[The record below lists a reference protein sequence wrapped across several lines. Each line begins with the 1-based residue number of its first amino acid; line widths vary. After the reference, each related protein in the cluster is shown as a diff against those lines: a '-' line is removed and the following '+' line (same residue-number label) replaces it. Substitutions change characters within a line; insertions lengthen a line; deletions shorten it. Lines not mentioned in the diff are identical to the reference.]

1 MHCRFIAAS
10 ILALPLLAGCGG
22 GEGPPPAGL
31 TVAVSIPP
39 QVWLVE
45 RIGGARVSVLSILS
59 SADSPHTYQPTDAQ
73 ISRILQ
79 TRLYLR
85 MGVAFEQ
92 GPWFAAIRSAGR
104 PVIVDQREGVSLQA
118 MAEHHHEPGEPEGAH
133 GGEGEQGLDPH
144 IWLSPR
150 RLKIQ
155 AATVARAL
163 SEADPG
169 HAAEYCANLEVVLHD
184 LDELDARLA
193 EQLAPARG
201 RTFLVFHPAWG
212 YFAADYGL
220 VQEAIEI
227 EGKEPSDSELTAIQ
241 RLARERGIRVIFVQ
255 PQIAGLSP
263 QAVARVIGAR
273 LETLDPMDRDLPGNL
288 VRAATAIAAASR

>member
-1 MHCRFIAAS
+1 
-10 ILALPLLAGCGG
+10 
-22 GEGPPPAGL
+22 
-31 TVAVSIPP
+31 
-39 QVWLVE
+39 
-45 RIGGARVSVLSILS
+45 VLSILS
-59 SADSPHTYQPTDAQ
+59 PGDSPHTYQPSDAQ

-85 MGVAFEQ
+85 IGIAFEE
-92 GPWFAAIRSAGR
+92 GPWFAAVRSAGR
-104 PVIVDQREGVSLQA
+104 PVIVDQRAGVPLKA
-118 MAEHHHEPGEPEGAH
+118 MAEHHHEEGEPAAAS
-133 GGEGEQGLDPH
+133 GGEGEEGLDPH

-163 SEADPG
+163 AEADP
-169 HAAEYCANLEVVLHD
+169 ARADEYRANLEALLQE

-193 EQLAPARG
+193 ERLAPARG

-241 RLARERGIRVIFVQ
+241 RLARERGIGVVFVQ
-255 PQIAGLSP
+255 PQIAGLAAR
-263 QAVARVIGAR
+263 AVARAIGAR

-288 VRAATAIAAASR
+288 LRAAAAIAEASR

>member
-1 MHCRFIAAS
+1 MRHRFITAS
-10 ILALPLLAGCGG
+10 ILALPLVVGCGG

-31 TVAVSIPP
+31 PVAVSIPP

-45 RIGGARVSVLSILS
+45 RIGGARVSVLPILS
-59 SADSPHTYQPTDAQ
+59 PGDSPHTYQPTDAQ

-85 MGVAFEQ
+85 MGVAFEE

-104 PVIVDQREGVSLQA
+104 PVIVDQRAGVPLRA
-118 MAEHHHEPGEPEGAH
+118 MVEHHHEPGEPEGAH
-133 GGEGEQGLDPH
+133 SEGGEGLDPH

-150 RLKIQ
+150 LLKIQ
-155 AATVARAL
+155 AATIARAL
-163 SEADPG
+163 AETDPD
-169 HAAEYCANLEVVLHD
+169 HAAEYRANLEVVLGD
-184 LDELDARLA
+184 LDELDARLT
-193 EQLAPARG
+193 ERLAPARG

-241 RLARERGIRVIFVQ
+241 RLARERGIGVIFVQ
-255 PQIAGLSP
+255 PQIAGLSA
-263 QAVARVIGAR
+263 QAVARAIGAR
-273 LETLDPMDRDLPGNL
+273 LETLDPMDRDLPANL
-288 VRAATAIAAASR
+288 LRAAAAIAEASR